1 MSRSLTMDLKK
12 TLERRAAERQ
22 EIATERWK
30 EQVEQTE
37 TLEEL
42 ATVLRAWLH
51 ELKTKPKG

>member
-1 MSRSLTMDLKK
+1 MDLKK